1 VNARDFARLC
11 AGLAIASPAAGQ
23 GSAARPFRWAH
34 VTYRTAVTAYLD
46 AGRAEGLRGG
56 DSSRV
61 EIVRGDSTIALLRVA
76 FLATHRAACDLAGVP
91 TTLVVGD
98 SVRFTPAAPPPAPDS
113 AGLVLSVVGPAA
125 TGTPTPSKRSAGG
138 GLRGRVGFYYLLVR
152 PLDGGGAQVTQ
163 PSGDL
168 RLSGNGLGGTGLGLA
183 VDVRGRRSVQTRADG
198 LGSDTRLLTR
208 VYQAALAWQ
217 VPGSPLRFTAGRQYA
232 PGIAPVGLVDGV
244 AAQLDGSVWG
254 GGVFAGSEPEPVN
267 LWLSGETSQLGAYVR
282 RHSRTGSVAHWGLSA
297 GISGSYL
304 RGGTNRE
311 FLYLQGEY
319 ATRRLSVFAAQEVD
333 YYRAWRRVGGEPA
346 ISPTSTFA
354 TLQLRLTD
362 AVALSAGID
371 SRRNVRLYRDVVNP
385 ETTFDDA
392 FRRGGWAGLSAR
404 AGRFQAA
411 LDARHSG
418 GGATGAAGSTT
429 LSLGL
434 DRLTH
439 YGLSARSRSTRYTS
453 ATRSGWLQALTL
465 GVEPG
470 GLGSLQIG
478 GGWRSERD
486 SALARTSVTRWA
498 SVDGDLS
505 LARSWLLI
513 LSASR
518 EQGGGTPYDLLY
530 AGLSFRF

>member
-1 VNARDFARLC
+1 MSVCEC
-11 AGLAIASPAAGQ
+11 AFLLSALAIASPAAGQ
-23 GSAARPFRWAH
+23 GAAARPTRWAH
-34 VTYRTAVTAYLD
+34 VTYLTPASAYLD

-56 DSSRV
+56 DSSHV
-61 EIVRGDSTIALLRVA
+61 EIVRGDSTIAVLRVA
-76 FLATHRAACDLAGVP
+76 FLATHRAACDLTGVP

-98 SVRFTPAAPPPAPDS
+98 SVRFTPAAPAPDATAPVLTG
-113 AGLVLSVVGPAA
+113 AGSVS

-138 GLRGRVGFYYLLVR
+138 GLRGRVGLYYLLVR
-152 PLDGGGAQVTQ
+152 PLDGSGAQVTQ
-163 PSGDL
+163 PSGDI
-168 RLSGNGLGGTGLGLA
+168 RLSGNGLAGTGLGLA

-198 LGSDTRLLTR
+198 LGSDARTLTR

-217 VPGSPLRFTAGRQYA
+217 VPGSLLRFTAGRQYA

-244 AAQLDGSVWG
+244 AAQVDGSAWG
-254 GGVFAGSEPEPVN
+254 GGVFVGSEPEPVN
-267 LWLSGETSQLGAYVR
+267 LWLSGETTQLGAYVR
-282 RHSRTGSVAHWGLSA
+282 RHNRTGSAARWGLSA
-297 GISGSYL
+297 GLSGSYL

-333 YYRAWRRVGGEPA
+333 FYRPWRRVDGEPA
-346 ISPTSTFA
+346 ISPTSSFA
-354 TLQLRLTD
+354 TLQLRLSD
-362 AVALSAGID
+362 AVALSAGLD

-385 ETTFDDA
+385 ETSFDDA

-404 AGRFQAA
+404 VGRFQAA

-418 GGATGAAGSTT
+418 GGTTGTAGSTT

-439 YGLSARSRSTRYTS
+439 YGLSVRSRSTRYTS
-453 ATRSGWLQALTL
+453 AARSGWLQALTL

-470 GLGSLQIG
+470 GRGSLQVG

-486 SALARTSVTRWA
+486 STTARASITRWG

-518 EQGGGTPYDLLY
+518 EQGGSASYDLLY
-530 AGLSFRF
+530 AGISYRF